1 MHKKKITIVGAGY
14 VGLSLAALLCQKHDV
29 VVLDISKSK
38 VDAMNQQES
47 PIKDDHISQVFK
59 QHHHSLVATLNKEI
73 AYQHGEVIF
82 ICVPTNYDP
91 EKNYFE
97 TKFVDEVI
105 QDGMKINP
113 HATYV
118 IKSTIPVGYT
128 EMIQHMYHTN
138 HVFFSPEFLRE
149 DHALYDN
156 LYPSRIIIG
165 ETHERAVEVG
175 QLLKESALKIDVKV
189 LYTTSTNAEA
199 IKLFSNTYLAMRISF
214 FNELDTF
221 AEIRGLDT
229 KAIIEGVSL
238 DPRIGAYYNN
248 PSFGYGGYCLPKDTK
263 QLLSNYEWVPQNL
276 IEAIVISNETRK
288 DHIVDM
294 IIRKEVHTI
303 GIYRLTMK
311 KDSDNMRES
320 SIFGVIQRLKDKG
333 KNILIYEPLI
343 QESTLDGMMVLH
355 HLDEFKRLSGL
366 VVCNRM
372 EDELKDIQHKVYTRD
387 IFSSD
392 T

>member
-1 MHKKKITIVGAGY
+1 
-14 VGLSLAALLCQKHDV
+14 
-29 VVLDISKSK
+29 
-38 VDAMNQQES
+38 
-47 PIKDDHISQVFK
+47 
-59 QHHHSLVATLNKEI
+59 
-73 AYQHGEVIF
+73 
-82 ICVPTNYDP
+82 
-91 EKNYFE
+91 
-97 TKFVDEVI
+97 
-105 QDGMKINP
+105 
-113 HATYV
+113 
-118 IKSTIPVGYT
+118 
-128 EMIQHMYHTN
+128 
-138 HVFFSPEFLRE
+138 
-149 DHALYDN
+149 
-156 LYPSRIIIG
+156 
-165 ETHERAVEVG
+165 
-175 QLLKESALKIDVKV
+175 
-189 LYTTSTNAEA
+189 
-199 IKLFSNTYLAMRISF
+199 MRISF

-355 HLDEFKRLSGL
+355 DLDEFKRLSGL
-366 VVCNRM
+366 VVCNRI
-372 EDELKDIQHKVYTRD
+372 EEELKDIQHKVYTRD